1 MKIQAIR
8 AIHDDDLEN
17 FLKGLGI
24 NRDFKNGKLSCA
36 YCKETITIDNL
47 HSFFPDSGSIKI
59 CCSKPNCVQELF
71 STREA
76 IKK

>member
-1 MKIQAIR
+1 MENKAIK

-24 NRDFKNGKLSCA
+24 HWDFIHGKLSCA
-36 YCKETITIDNL
+36 FCKEIITIDNL
-47 HSFFPDSGSIKI
+47 HSLFPDSGSIKL
-59 CCSKPNCVQELF
+59 CCSKPKCVYELF

-76 IKK
+76 ITK